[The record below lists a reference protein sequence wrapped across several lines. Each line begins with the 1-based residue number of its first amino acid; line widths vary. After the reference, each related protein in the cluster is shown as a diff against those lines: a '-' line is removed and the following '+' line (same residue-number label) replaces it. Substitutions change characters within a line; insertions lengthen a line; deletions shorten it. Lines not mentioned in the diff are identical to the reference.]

1 MVPAIRATEHTLA
14 QGHGLDNGRRINV
27 TELAAGKDP
36 HPIPRPHEQAQRTG
50 YVLAAYRQPTSKTGV
65 RQPRPH
71 IGTTRCACSW
81 GLPTETDMDD
91 NYTVADFILDTL
103 AWIAAISV
111 VGIMA
116 IFGPI
121 FFGV

>member
-1 MVPAIRATEHTLA
+1 
-14 QGHGLDNGRRINV
+14 
-27 TELAAGKDP
+27 
-36 HPIPRPHEQAQRTG
+36 
-50 YVLAAYRQPTSKTGV
+50 
-65 RQPRPH
+65 
-71 IGTTRCACSW
+71 
-81 GLPTETDMDD
+81 MDD